1 MGLKIRANN
10 SDSKG
15 MHARAGVFM
24 GPYIAAAAEGNG
36 SVVEVQARIMQGNT
50 TYKPPRRRR
59 RKPFIKWKQKWN
71 LDRKKQHSKKYVT
84 KFSTDFEDG
93 GRQKKEDAENRPMR
107 CREIASKFAVLG
119 RNFGNDNG
127 TDSETVFVILPDGRV
142 KNLQFENAKESV
154 V

>member
-1 MGLKIRANN
+1 MQPSIFFFLASACSIEARKHDTRLAAMGLKIRANN

-84 KFSTDFEDG
+84 KFSTDFV
-93 GRQKKEDAENRPMR
+93 RWRKAKKRR
-107 CREIASKFAVLG
+107 RRK
-119 RNFGNDNG
+119 
-127 TDSETVFVILPDGRV
+127 
-142 KNLQFENAKESV
+142 
-154 V
+154 